1 MPKITDLHEEVLADD
16 DTAVLGDVLTVDDPS
31 HFATRN
37 RVAYEKRKHQRALRR
52 QRYKPVSPLSTD
64 LGLADGGVS
73 RAIVPSA
80 PQTGLRAPEDD
91 EESLARLLVVP
102 AGIVGGAIKGG
113 LYGAVL
119 GNGTTA
125 RRLGGGA
132 LGGAVAF
139 PALSALAKY
148 AESKLRERNVES
160 PLANAVLDDAAH
172 VGGAA
177 VSVAAAGGE
186 AVDGAIAGTAVVL
199 ASHVLGWFVGH

>member
-16 DTAVLGDVLTVDDPS
+16 DNAVLGDVMTVDEP
-31 HFATRN
+31 
-37 RVAYEKRKHQRALRR
+37 KRLRHQAKRR
-52 QRYKPVSPLSTD
+52 QHYYKPVSPLAQD
-64 LGLADGGVS
+64 LGLADSGVS
-73 RAIVPSA
+73 RAIVASA
-80 PQTGLRAPEDD
+80 PQTSLRAPEDD

-102 AGIVGGAIKGG
+102 GGIVAGAAKGA
-113 LYGAVL
+113 LYGALL

-148 AESKLRERNVES
+148 AEDKLAERGSSS
-160 PLANAVLDDAAH
+160 PLVNAVLDDVAH
-172 VGGAA
+172 VGGATA
-177 VSVAAAGGE
+177 SVAAAGGE

-199 ASHVLGWFVGH
+199 ASHVLGWFVGR